1 MRSSTGSTASGGE
14 GLTFFSG
21 SGLFFVILNLGGGND
36 GSLLLVGDG
45 NDVGGGTEAL
55 GEVCN
60 TGVGEGVVAPLP
72 GEDVL
77 EVATGLKALDN
88 HLDLEVGN
96 TSDVVVGL
104 EVAVLLDDN
113 DAFLEEV
120 CENRSLFILAYEYH
134 DFFSQNVIQ

>member
-1 MRSSTGSTASGGE
+1 MRSSAGSTASGGE
-14 GLTFFSG
+14 GFTFLGG
-21 SGLFFVILNLGGGND
+21 SGLLLVILDLRGGND

-45 NDVGGGTEAL
+45 NDVGGGTETL

-77 EVATGLKALDN
+77 EVATGLKALDD
-88 HLDLEVGN
+88 HLDLEVGHA
-96 TSDVVVGL
+96 SDVVVGL
-104 EVAVLLDDN
+104 EVAVLLDN
-113 DAFLEEV
+113 NNALLEEV
-120 CENRSLFILAYEYH
+120 SENRSLFIFAYEYH